1 MTNLSAF
8 RVSVLIYVFML
19 SLVAGSTVY
28 AQESPALA
36 RELAEVLS
44 SAQLDSIAAK
54 DTESDNQFV
63 AALAFPGQ
71 LLVVWA
77 QYEVPMYVEEKIANG
92 DYREVYLDLN
102 GASLPNT
109 KVLITDV
116 GADGL
121 SGTDMVDTGSG
132 AVPYAGDASVDGV
145 YARMLRALID
155 QAR

>member
-1 MTNLSAF
+1 MMNLSAF
-8 RVSVLIYVFML
+8 RIAVLIYVFII
-19 SLVAGSTVY
+19 SLVAGNTVY

-36 RELAEVLS
+36 RELAEILS
-44 SAQLDSIAAK
+44 AAQLDSIAAK
-54 DTESDNQFV
+54 DTESDDQFV

-77 QYEVPMYVEEKIANG
+77 RYEVPMYVEEKIANG

-121 SGTDMVDTGSG
+121 SDTDMVDTGSG
-132 AVPYAGDASVDGV
+132 SGPYAGDSNVDGQ
-145 YARMLRALID
+145 YARMLQALID